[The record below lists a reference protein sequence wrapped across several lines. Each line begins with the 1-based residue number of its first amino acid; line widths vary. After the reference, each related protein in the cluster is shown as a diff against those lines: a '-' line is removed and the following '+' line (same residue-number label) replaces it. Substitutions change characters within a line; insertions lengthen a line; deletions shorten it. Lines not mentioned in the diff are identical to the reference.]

1 METRS
6 NDANKSG
13 IDRKSVITDE
23 LHEEMQTTNPK
34 AIREAARLG
43 KTDAYLVE
51 TDFEDADE
59 REGEDQNDGRANPL
73 ANADNPE
80 K

>member
-1 METRS
+1 MATPKQS
-6 NDANKSG
+6 SKSG
-13 IDRKSVITDE
+13 LDNKGVITDE
-23 LHEEMQTTNPK
+23 LSETMETTNPK

-43 KTDAYLVE
+43 KTDSFFVKS
-51 TDFEDADE
+51 DFEDVDE
-59 REGEDQNDGRANPL
+59 REGEDQPDGRASPL